1 MVSFSTSLGWNVK
14 ESNRLQVKVALLL
27 WVLMQFSVLE
37 QLDAQRRFD
46 RTFAE
51 TSIAVPM

>member
-1 MVSFSTSLGWNVK
+1 MSFSTSPGWNAK

-27 WVLMQFSVLE
+27 WALMQFSVLE